1 MREAARR
8 LLRCNGGSLYVP
20 RDFLSEAE
28 KLILTI
34 SDLVPSKIDP
44 PVICYSN
51 GGDIRYNNGENE
63 NFSIGV
69 EEPDLTYCWVKV
81 NKSGSGQCWEDFKT
95 MVTSLAYAGGQGQK
109 DHGMKNWLG
118 NTDVSRVPARARVVL
133 LQHHSCLY
141 GEYRGEETTTT
152 KY

>member
-1 MREAARR
+1 MVSYNDSMREAARR

-20 RDFLSEAE
+20 RDFFSEAE

-34 SDLVPSKIDP
+34 SDLVPSKIHP
-44 PVICYSN
+44 PIICYSN

-95 MVTSLAYAGGQGQK
+95 MVTSLASAGYPGCIGCGGPGSEGPWDEK
-109 DHGMKNWLG
+109 L
-118 NTDVSRVPARARVVL
+118 AR
-133 LQHHSCLY
+133 
-141 GEYRGEETTTT
+141 